1 MENTAAGLV
10 MTKQPNAVLAPEDQ
24 LSEVLLEEEKW
35 RFCSKSMKTHLSGR
49 DWSQTGP
56 KQTRKPLEQAIA
68 IEGNLFQRLRLFG
81 PGCTLM
87 PYEAAA
93 SLLFSHWDVRSE
105 MSALGMAEI
114 NEICLKEEDRCFNF
128 AFALMLWGTQH
139 HLTMGRQRGRVG
151 AKEWSTSSSPFY
163 FQPQVSPPHTL
174 KGDCFHNMAFLSGA
188 TIWSIKHWGV

>member
-1 MENTAAGLV
+1 
-10 MTKQPNAVLAPEDQ
+10 MTKQPNVVLAPEDQ

-68 IEGNLFQRLRLFG
+68 IEGNSFQRLRLFG
-81 PGCTLM
+81 LGCTLM

-93 SLLFSHWDVRSE
+93 SLLFNHWDVRSE

-128 AFALMLWGTQH
+128 AFALMLRGTQH

-151 AKEWSTSSSPFY
+151 TRAQRNGAPALPLPISKPKCPPRTLWRVTAFITWPSLLGPPFG
-163 FQPQVSPPHTL
+163 P
-174 KGDCFHNMAFLSGA
+174 
-188 TIWSIKHWGV
+188 